1 MDIIATLGPSRLTS
15 TRINSFID
23 EGVTIFRVNGAHTD
37 AHMAA
42 SIVEEVR
49 RFAGDRARIM
59 VDLPTNKI
67 RVMNISV
74 CQRVQTGDEVIV
86 NDGRNRLRVTGVNRH
101 SIEFPGRRCRSAWQ
115 QPGSHLHTRDPRS

>member
-15 TRINSFID
+15 SRINSFID

-49 RFAGDRARIM
+49 RFAGRPRPNHGGPPHKQDPRDEHQRAH
-59 VDLPTNKI
+59 
-67 RVMNISV
+67 
-74 CQRVQTGDEVIV
+74 
-86 NDGRNRLRVTGVNRH
+86 RLRRG
-101 SIEFPGRRCRSAWQ
+101 
-115 QPGSHLHTRDPRS
+115 